1 MANEGMPDLSSLI
14 GEVMRDP
21 AKLAQLQGL
30 AASLGLNAPASPSP
44 EAPSAPPAQ
53 VAPTSPTPPM
63 PDLGALLPLL
73 GGRAPSFPALSRH
86 TALLRALR
94 PYLSEPRQAMIDTIV
109 SLGKLGGMLG
119 GGGDTHVQP

>member
-30 AASLGLNAPASPSP
+30 AASLGLNAPASPPP
-44 EAPSAPPAQ
+44 EAPPEQPAAP
-53 VAPTSPTPPM
+53 PPM
-63 PDLGALLPLL
+63 PDLSALLPLL
-73 GGRAPSFPALSRH
+73 GGHGPSFPALSRH

-109 SLGKLGGMLG
+109 NLGKLGGMRG